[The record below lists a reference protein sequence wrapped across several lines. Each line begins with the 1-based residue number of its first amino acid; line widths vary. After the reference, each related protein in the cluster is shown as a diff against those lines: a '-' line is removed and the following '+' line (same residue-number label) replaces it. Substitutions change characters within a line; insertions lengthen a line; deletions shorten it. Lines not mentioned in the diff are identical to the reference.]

1 MDSSFNFENILDRA
15 FSKIQYIKVFQKKKF
30 ESCDIFFILKQH
42 CTLPI
47 VFENKLEQY
56 KVQLKKQLFFL

>member
-15 FSKIQYIKVFQKKKF
+15 FSKIQYKSFSEKKF